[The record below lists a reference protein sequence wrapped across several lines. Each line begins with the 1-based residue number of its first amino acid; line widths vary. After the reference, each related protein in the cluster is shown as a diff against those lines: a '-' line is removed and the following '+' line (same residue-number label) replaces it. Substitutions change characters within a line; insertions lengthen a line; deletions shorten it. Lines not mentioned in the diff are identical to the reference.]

1 MQQNQDIMDKE
12 RYILVDENDVVLAVV
27 EGTSVFDLLDTGIP
41 FHNAHKVEDIV
52 PQVGDKFYKG

>member
-1 MQQNQDIMDKE
+1 MDKE